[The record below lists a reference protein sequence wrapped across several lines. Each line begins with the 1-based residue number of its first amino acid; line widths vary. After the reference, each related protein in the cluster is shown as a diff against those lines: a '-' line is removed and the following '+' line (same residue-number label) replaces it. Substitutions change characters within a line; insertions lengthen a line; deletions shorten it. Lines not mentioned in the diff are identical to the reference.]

1 MRIPV
6 KHYIEI
12 TSETRVNVD
21 CEILYTLV
29 NESGRQYLVE
39 VWA

>member
-12 TSETRVNVD
+12 TSETRVDVTEGNPH
-21 CEILYTLV
+21 TLV
-29 NESGRQYLVE
+29 NEGGHQYLVE